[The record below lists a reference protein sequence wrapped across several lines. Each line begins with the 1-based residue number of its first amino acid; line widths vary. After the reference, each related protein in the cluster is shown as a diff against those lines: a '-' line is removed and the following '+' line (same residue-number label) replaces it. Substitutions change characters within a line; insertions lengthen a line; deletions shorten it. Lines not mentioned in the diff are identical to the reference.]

1 MLSFMLATA
10 SLLSLNHAP
19 AAHLRRSNPPQ
30 ASQATDE
37 TGKSSLPLLLQ
48 PTVSIGAG
56 SALLLALVGNRLL
69 TDDLF
74 NSQSR
79 SDLIATLAPILLVL
93 KALSDFDITP
103 REAEAVPLDGTEQE
117 WVSDD
122 LRADARAELE
132 WAADSL
138 FASTPCCSLAIWQ
151 GGQTQLLRGLVP
163 RAALGQPGSAVS
175 AGPLLSKCVG
185 KKSGAPE
192 YLPSLQL
199 LPGRMEFT
207 YLPEA
212 TQSVLILPLAAGD
225 RATPL
230 PH

>member
-1 MLSFMLATA
+1 
-10 SLLSLNHAP
+10 
-19 AAHLRRSNPPQ
+19 
-30 ASQATDE
+30 
-37 TGKSSLPLLLQ
+37 
-48 PTVSIGAG
+48 
-56 SALLLALVGNRLL
+56 
-69 TDDLF
+69 
-74 NSQSR
+74 
-79 SDLIATLAPILLVL
+79 
-93 KALSDFDITP
+93 
-103 REAEAVPLDGTEQE
+103 
-117 WVSDD
+117 
-122 LRADARAELE
+122 
-132 WAADSL
+132 
-138 FASTPCCSLAIWQ
+138 
-151 GGQTQLLRGLVP
+151 
-163 RAALGQPGSAVS
+163 LGQPGSAVS